1 MKNICLLGSTGS
13 IGKSTLD
20 VVRANPDELRIVALT
35 AGKNW
40 QLLAEQAREFKP
52 SFVAIADEK
61 YENDLRIALKDT
73 GIRVGAGEKA
83 VIEAVTINEV
93 NTVLA
98 AIVGAAG
105 LKPAWEA
112 VQRKHLICLANKETL
127 VVSGALFMDA
137 IKKNGVKL
145 TPVDSEHSAIFQ
157 CLQGASQTPL
167 RKIIITASGGPFR
180 TLPKEELKYVT
191 VEKALKHPNWNM
203 GGKITI
209 DSATLMNKGLEVIEA
224 HWLFD
229 ASYDQIDVVVHPQS
243 LIHSLV
249 EFSDGSVIAQLGW
262 PDMKLPI
269 QYALSWPK
277 RWSQPLPEFDLV
289 KASTMT
295 FFEPRYDDFP
305 CLKLAFEA
313 GKAGGILPCVMNAA
327 NEIAVAAFMNKQIG
341 FMQIPEVIGNTIESF
356 KNEPAT
362 SIDQLIGFDIESRK
376 KAEDYVSKL
385 L

>member
-1 MKNICLLGSTGS
+1 MKNIALLGSTGS

-20 VVRANPDELRIVALT
+20 VVRNNGADLNIVALT

-40 QLLAEQAREFKP
+40 RLLAEQAREFKP
-52 SFVAIADEK
+52 SFVAIADKSCEK
-61 YENDLRIALKDT
+61 DLRDALADT
-73 GIRVGAGEKA
+73 GIKVGAGDEA
-83 VIEAVTINEV
+83 IVEAVTINGV
-93 NTVLA
+93 DTVLA

-105 LKPAWEA
+105 LRPAWEA
-112 VQRKHLICLANKETL
+112 IQRKHLMCLANKETL
-127 VVSGALFMDA
+127 VVGGALVMDA
-137 IKKNGVKL
+137 VKKNGVQL
-145 TPVDSEHSAIFQ
+145 CPVDSEHSAIFQ
-157 CLQGASQTPL
+157 CLQGAAQTPL
-167 RKIIITASGGPFR
+167 RRIIITASGGPFR
-180 TLPKEELKYVT
+180 TMPKEELGKVT
-191 VEKALKHPNWNM
+191 VEQALKHPNWNM

-229 ASYDQIDVVVHPQS
+229 ADYDQIDIVVHPQS

-277 RWSQPLPEFDLV
+277 RWQPPLPKFDLV
-289 KASTMT
+289 KAASMT

-313 GKAGGILPCVMNAA
+313 GKAGGIMPCIMNAA
-327 NEIAVAAFMNKQIG
+327 NEIAVAAFMKKKIG
-341 FMQIPEVIGNTIESF
+341 FMQIPEVIAETIASF

-362 SIDQLIGFDIESRK
+362 SIEQLISFDTASRK
-376 KAEDYVSKL
+376 QAEEIVGKL
-385 L
+385 I